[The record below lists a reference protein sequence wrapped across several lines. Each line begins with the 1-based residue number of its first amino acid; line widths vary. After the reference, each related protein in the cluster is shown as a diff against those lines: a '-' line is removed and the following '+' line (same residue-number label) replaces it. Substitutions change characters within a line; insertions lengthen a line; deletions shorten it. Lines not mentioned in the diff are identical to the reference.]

1 MSGKKTE
8 NKSELFDV
16 AGTMLMYAHDQS
28 WPRLRSPAYQVW
40 GTLMSL
46 RLQGLPVVMASR
58 REIGK
63 AAGIRGYHTVG
74 RALKELLDK
83 GYLRRLSR
91 PSGDRMPVPFLL
103 LDAPEPPSPAKAKPA
118 GQGAAADPDA
128 GASVPDLDQ
137 LTRDVDQLLEEFF
150 QITAELPQPEREGE
164 SLEGRM

>member
-16 AGTMLMYAHDQS
+16 AGTMLIYAHDQS

-63 AAGIRGYHTVG
+63 AAGIRGYHTVS

-83 GYLRRLSR
+83 GYIRRLSR

-103 LDAPEPPSPAKAKPA
+103 LDAPEPDKAKPA
-118 GQGAAADPDA
+118 GQNAP